1 MRKLKL
7 PGRTKEMSRLD
18 DTDYRL
24 VQEQGIQEIKA
35 QAREIVENKLEE
47 QPDNDG
53 VQTPKAGNPIYKAM
67 HACRCSSRVEL
78 SKAHRIPAG
87 RKLSEREI
95 DALVNLLTR
104 WIAREYN
111 FFTEEEERK
120 QKSLGEFSKKN

>member
-7 PGRTKEMSRLD
+7 PGRTKEMPRLN

-24 VQEQGIQEIKA
+24 VQEQGIQEIKD
-35 QAREIVENKLEE
+35 QARKIVRNKLEE

-67 HACRCSSRVEL
+67 HACRCSSRREL
-78 SKAHRIPAG
+78 SRAHRIPAG
-87 RKLSEREI
+87 RKLSESEI
-95 DALVNLLTR
+95 EAVVNLLTR

-111 FFTEEEERK
+111 FFTEEEQM
-120 QKSLGEFSKKN
+120 QKSLGEFSRK